1 MEYLID
7 SISRYT
13 LYQLLWFFVFYSVG
27 GWCLEVVYHV
37 VNAGHFVNR
46 GFLNGPVCPI
56 YGFGM
61 IIIIIC
67 LMPLRENKLLLF
79 AGSVVLATLLEL
91 ITGFLL
97 EKIFHQRWWDY
108 SNEPFNLK
116 GYICPKFSLEWGVA
130 CLLVTDILHPALS
143 AIIRHI
149 PKIAGMIIL
158 GVMLVIFVTD
168 CIVTVISVQSFN
180 KRLKAMYEIE
190 ERIKNLSVMLGESLT
205 DATLQG
211 MEKKNQVKQQLDE
224 KSLELRQYNAEKR
237 AETEVKLAELKEKLA
252 RLRTL
257 RKFGH
262 RRLIRTFPALKNR
275 KFAPQLEQL
284 KETVRKNN
292 KRRLNKY

>member
-1 MEYLID
+1 
-7 SISRYT
+7 
-13 LYQLLWFFVFYSVG
+13 
-27 GWCLEVVYHV
+27 
-37 VNAGHFVNR
+37 
-46 GFLNGPVCPI
+46 
-56 YGFGM
+56 
-61 IIIIIC
+61 
-67 LMPLRENKLLLF
+67 
-79 AGSVVLATLLEL
+79 
-91 ITGFLL
+91 
-97 EKIFHQRWWDY
+97 
-108 SNEPFNLK
+108 
-116 GYICPKFSLEWGVA
+116 
-130 CLLVTDILHPALS
+130 
-143 AIIRHI
+143 
-149 PKIAGMIIL
+149 
-158 GVMLVIFVTD
+158 
-168 CIVTVISVQSFN
+168 
-180 KRLKAMYEIE
+180 
-190 ERIKNLSVMLGESLT
+190 MLGESLT